1 LRCAFQARSLGIW
14 EMLTQYENNM
24 SPMRSVGPL
33 IAVLSLAVAVSYA
46 SPAANAREA
55 YIPFRSLVPNS
66 WTLLPP
72 DSQSYGRRFVSPTG
86 DAWLRSLPFLSV
98 AKPPLMPPLTSSRLR
113 PRNKSPTSV
122 GAVIGL
128 SAPDIEA
135 TEYFTG
141 GQC

>member
-1 LRCAFQARSLGIW
+1 
-14 EMLTQYENNM
+14 MLTRYENNV

-86 DAWLRSLPFLSV
+86 DAWLWFFAVPVSREAAV
-98 AKPPLMPPLTSSRLR
+98 NAPLTSSRLR